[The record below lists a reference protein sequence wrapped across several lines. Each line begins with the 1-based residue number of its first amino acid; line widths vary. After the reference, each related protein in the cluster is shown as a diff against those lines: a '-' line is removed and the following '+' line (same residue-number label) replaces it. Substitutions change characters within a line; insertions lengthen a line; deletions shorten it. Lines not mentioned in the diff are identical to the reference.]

1 METWNQQPPRVHH
14 TTLGD
19 PLIFRRVI
27 LATQPL
33 AHAAL
38 LAQLA
43 APYPFT
49 VGETLSYEAKL
60 GYFPVGT
67 ASVSVSRLVKERGTE
82 AFEFILAGQG
92 GPPGWRVRY
101 DLKSRVGT
109 ARFQSLR
116 FHRRLEQGG
125 KVDEHGY
132 VIIPDSARYREEGVP
147 GDWVAPSDPLDELA
161 FLYYLRAAPL
171 EVGRSYSME
180 RYFKTGYNP
189 VEVSVTGRESVE
201 VPGGGSVPSL
211 AVRVTS
217 RGATMRVW
225 FTDDERRLP
234 AQLEIPL
241 PFGSVTLVLAGQT
254 GGGAEGQRGGGA
266 AGQ

>member
-1 METWNQQPPRVHH
+1 MTPAFQLIVH
-14 TTLGD
+14 T
-19 PLIFRRVI
+19 
-27 LATQPL
+27 
-33 AHAAL
+33 AL
-38 LAQLA
+38 LARLA
-43 APYPFT
+43 APAPYPFA
-49 VGETLSYEAKL
+49 VGETLRYDAKL

-67 ASVSVSRLVKERGTE
+67 ASVSVTGLVKERGAE
-82 AFEFILAGQG
+82 AFEFTAAGEG

-109 ARFQSLR
+109 ADFNSLR
-116 FHRRLEQGG
+116 FHRRWEQGG

-171 EVGRSYSME
+171 RVGRTYTLE

-189 VEVSVTGRESVE
+189 IEVSVTGREPVPM
-201 VPGGGSVPSL
+201 PGGGSASCL
-211 AVRVTS
+211 AVKVTS
-217 RGATMRVW
+217 RGTSMRVW
-225 FTDDERRLP
+225 FTDDKRRLP

-241 PFGSVTLVLAGQT
+241 PFGSVLLSLTGQ
-254 GGGAEGQRGGGA
+254 EGPA
-266 AGQ
+266 

>member
-1 METWNQQPPRVHH
+1 
-14 TTLGD
+14 
-19 PLIFRRVI
+19 VI
-27 LATQPL
+27 PAIQAL

-60 GYFPVGT
+60 GYFAVGT
-67 ASVSVSRLVKERGTE
+67 ASVSVARLVNERGAE
-82 AFEFILAGQG
+82 AFELTLAGQG

-109 ARFQSLR
+109 ARFQSLW

-125 KVDEHGY
+125 KVDEHAY

-147 GDWVAPSDPLDELA
+147 GDWVAPSEPLDELA
-161 FLYYLRAAPL
+161 FLYYLRTAPL
-171 EVGRSYSME
+171 EVGRSYSLE

-189 VEVSVTGRESVE
+189 VEVSVTGREKVD
-201 VPGGGSVPSL
+201 VPGDGPVSCL
-211 AVRVTS
+211 AVRVIS

-225 FTDDERRLP
+225 FTDDQRRLP

-241 PFGSVTLVLAGQT
+241 PFGGVTLVLAGKT
-254 GGGAEGQRGGGA
+254 GGGE
-266 AGQ
+266 AGK

>member
-1 METWNQQPPRVHH
+1 MIPAIQV
-14 TTLGD
+14 
-19 PLIFRRVI
+19 
-27 LATQPL
+27 L

-49 VGETLSYEAKL
+49 VGETLTYEAKL

-67 ASVSVSRLVKERGTE
+67 ASVSVARLVKERGTE
-82 AFEFILAGQG
+82 AFEFTMAGQG

-125 KVDEHGY
+125 KVDERAY
-132 VIIPDSARYREEGVP
+132 VIVPDSARYREEGVP

-161 FLYYLRAAPL
+161 FLYYLRTAPL
-171 EVGRSYSME
+171 EVGRSYSWE

-189 VEVSVTGRESVE
+189 VEVSVTGRESVDIA
-201 VPGGGSVPSL
+201 GGGTVSCL

-217 RGATMRVW
+217 RGAAMRVW
-225 FTDDERRLP
+225 LTDDERRLP

-241 PFGSVTLVLAGQT
+241 PFGSVTLSLA
-254 GGGAEGQRGGGA
+254 GQRGGGE
-266 AGQ
+266 AGK

>member
-1 METWNQQPPRVHH
+1 MIPAIQ
-14 TTLGD
+14 
-19 PLIFRRVI
+19 
-27 LATQPL
+27 AL

-38 LAQLA
+38 LTQLA

-49 VGETLSYEAKL
+49 VGETLRYEAKL

-67 ASVSVSRLVKERGTE
+67 ASVSVARLVKERGTE
-82 AFEFILAGQG
+82 AFEFTMAGQG

-125 KVDEHGY
+125 KLDEHGY
-132 VIIPDSARYREEGVP
+132 IIIPDSARYREEGVP
-147 GDWVAPSDPLDELA
+147 GDWVAPPDPLDELA
-161 FLYYLRAAPL
+161 FLYYLRAASL
-171 EVGRSYSME
+171 EVGQSYSLD

-189 VEVSVTGRESVE
+189 VEVSVTGRESVPM
-201 VPGGGSVPSL
+201 PGEGTVSCL
-211 AVRVTS
+211 ALRVTS

-225 FTDDERRLP
+225 LTDDDRRLP

-241 PFGSVTLVLAGQT
+241 PFGSVMLSLAGGT
-254 GGGAEGQRGGGA
+254 AVGR
-266 AGQ
+266 

>member
-1 METWNQQPPRVHH
+1 MIPAIQV
-14 TTLGD
+14 
-19 PLIFRRVI
+19 
-27 LATQPL
+27 L

-38 LAQLA
+38 LARLA
-43 APYPFT
+43 APYPFS
-49 VGETLSYEAKL
+49 VGETLRYEAKL

-67 ASVSVSRLVKERGTE
+67 ASVSVVRLVSERGSE
-82 AFEFILAGQG
+82 AFEFTLAGQG

-147 GDWVAPSDPLDELA
+147 GDWVAPPDPLDELA
-161 FLYYLRAAPL
+161 FLYYLRTAPL
-171 EVGRSYSME
+171 EVGRSYRLE
-180 RYFKTGYNP
+180 RYFKIGYNP
-189 VEVSVTGRESVE
+189 VEVSVTGRESVNM
-201 VPGGGSVPSL
+201 PDGSSVACL

-217 RGATMRVW
+217 RGAIMRVW
-225 FTDDERRLP
+225 FTDDQRRLP
-234 AQLEIPL
+234 LQLEMPL
-241 PFGSVTLVLAGQT
+241 PFGVVSLQLSSLEKTS
-254 GGGAEGQRGGGA
+254 R
-266 AGQ
+266 

>member
-1 METWNQQPPRVHH
+1 
-14 TTLGD
+14 
-19 PLIFRRVI
+19 VI
-27 LATQPL
+27 PAPQLLAQ
-33 AHAAL
+33 AAL

-43 APYPFT
+43 APYPFS
-49 VGETLSYEAKL
+49 VGETLTYEAKL

-67 ASVSVSRLVKERGTE
+67 ASVSVKRLVRERGSE
-82 AFEFILAGQG
+82 AFEFTMTGQG

-101 DLKSRVGT
+101 DLNSRVAT

-132 VIIPDSARYREEGVP
+132 VIVPDSARYREEGVA
-147 GDWVAPSDPLDELA
+147 GDWVTPSDPLDELA
-161 FLYYLRAAPL
+161 FLYYLRSAPL
-171 EVGRSYSME
+171 EVGRSYSLE

-189 VEVSVTGRESVE
+189 VEVSVTGRESVDI
-201 VPGGGSVPSL
+201 PGGSSVPCL

-217 RGATMRVW
+217 RGTAMRVW
-225 FTDDERRLP
+225 FTDDRRRLP

-241 PFGSVTLVLAGQT
+241 PFGSVVLTLAGQT
-254 GGGAEGQRGGGA
+254 GSRA